1 MKKEMYTLEL
11 FANGTPTEEVMNDLK
26 SMETVKGVYFES
38 NPNKIHDSIL
48 VDIEVEEDKLEKVIE
63 DIENEYYSKDEV
75 IDMWEYFNE
84 D

>member
-1 MKKEMYTLEL
+1 MYTLEL
-11 FANGTPTEEVMNDLK
+11 FANGTPTEEIMNDLK
-26 SMETVKGVYFES
+26 QMETVKGVYFES